1 MTDPSRDEP
10 GDHPLPHPELASQ
23 PPLIFTV
30 KAGEVLYRHH
40 RVEHDPIHYG
50 ISGRNRF
57 DDPDCPAGHAFGVLY
72 AGEDPQCC
80 FIESCGPTIGVPAVS
95 GDYLDDRA
103 MAMLELT
110 EDLRF
115 IDLFSTGGLTRIG
128 ADGRLFTGS
137 YKIAQHWSAA
147 LRAHP
152 SKPDGIRY
160 PSRYDHARVAYAIY
174 SRPVSPFKVGSLGSL
189 MDPANRALLNDI
201 LKLYK
206 VELL

>member
-1 MTDPSRDEP
+1 MTDLP
-10 GDHPLPHPELASQ
+10 GEHPLPHPELESQ
-23 PPLIFTV
+23 VPLIFTA
-30 KAGEVLYRHH
+30 KKGDVLWRHH
-40 RVEHDPIHYG
+40 RDDKDPIYFG
-50 ISGRNRF
+50 TSGRNRF

-72 AGEDPQCC
+72 AGQDPQCS
-80 FIESCGPTIGVPAVS
+80 FIESCGATTGVPAVS
-95 GDYLDDRA
+95 GAYLDARA
-103 MAMLELT
+103 MATLELT
-110 EDLRF
+110 EELRF

-160 PSRYDHARVAYAIY
+160 PSRHDHTRVAYAVF
-174 SRPVSPFKVGSLGSL
+174 SRPRSTFKIGSLGSL
-189 MDPANRALLNDI
+189 MAPGNRALLNDI
-201 LKLYK
+201 LSLYQ

>member
-1 MTDPSRDEP
+1 MTYPP
-10 GDHPLPHPELASQ
+10 GDHPLPHPELVSQ
-23 PPLIFTV
+23 TPLIFTV
-30 KAGEVLYRHH
+30 KAGDVLDRHH
-40 RVEHDPIHYG
+40 QAVKNPIYFG

-72 AGEDPQCC
+72 AGEDPHCC
-80 FIESCGPTIGVPAVS
+80 FIESCGATTGVPAVS
-95 GDYLDDRA
+95 GAYLEARA
-103 MAMLELT
+103 MATLELT

-137 YKIAQHWSAA
+137 YKVAQHWSTA

-160 PSRYDHARVAYAIY
+160 PSRHDHARVAYAIY
-174 SRPVSPFKVGSLGSL
+174 SRPSSTFKVGSLGSL
-189 MDPANRALLNDI
+189 MAPANRSLLNDI
-201 LKLYK
+201 LTLYK